1 MKVSVSRNQVQSDVV
16 RKVAELSGENLF
28 NCYQCGNCSAGCPS
42 VQEMDLLP
50 SEVVRY
56 LQLGLVEEVKNCK
69 SMWVCAAC
77 TMCHAR
83 CPKGVDISKIMEAL
97 RVLRLR
103 EVGAKPRIDVTD
115 FSEEYLER
123 APQIAMISGYRKFL
137 PL

>member
-1 MKVSVSRNQVQSDVV
+1 M
-16 RKVAELSGENLF
+16 VAEISHESKDEFVAKIIEISGERPF
-28 NCYQCGNCSAGCPS
+28 DCYQCGNCSAGCPS
-42 VQEMDLLP
+42 VNEMDVLP
-50 SEVVRY
+50 SQVVRF
-56 LQLGLVEEVKNCK
+56 LQLGISSQIKDCR

-103 EVGAKPRIDVTD
+103 EVGAEPRIDCTD
-115 FSEEYLER
+115 FTEDYLER
-123 APQIAMISGYRKFL
+123 APQIAMVSGYRKFL

>member
-1 MKVSVSRNQVQSDVV
+1 MVNIISRDHERSDFVKKVS
-16 RKVAELSGENLF
+16 EISGENFF

-42 VQEMDLLP
+42 VNEMDLLP
-50 SEVVRY
+50 SQVVRF
-56 LQLGLVEEVKNCK
+56 LQLKFVDEVKECK

-103 EVGAKPRIDVTD
+103 EVGAKARIDVTD
-115 FSEEYLER
+115 FSDEYLER

>member
-1 MKVSVSRNQVQSDVV
+1 MKTYIVRDQMQNDFI
-16 RKVAELSGENLF
+16 RKVAEISGENLF
-28 NCYQCGNCSAGCPS
+28 NCYQCGNCSAGCPA
-42 VQEMDLLP
+42 VDEMDLLP
-50 SEVVRY
+50 NQVVRF
-56 LQLGLVEEVKNCK
+56 LQLGLSEEVKDCK

>member
-1 MKVSVSRNQVQSDVV
+1 MKSTISSSGINSDFVN
-16 RKVAELSGENLF
+16 RVAEISGENFF

-42 VQEMDLLP
+42 VDEMDLMP
-50 SEVVRY
+50 SQVVRY
-56 LQLGLVEEVKNCK
+56 LQLGLVDEVRTCK

-97 RVLRLR
+97 RVMRLR
-103 EVGAKPRIDVTD
+103 EVDARPQVDITD
-115 FSEEYLER
+115 FSKDYLER
-123 APQIAMISGYRKFL
+123 APQIALISGFRKFL

>member
-1 MKVSVSRNQVQSDVV
+1 MVHKISQSPEQSDFIDKVS
-16 RKVAELSGENLF
+16 EISGENFF
-28 NCYQCGNCSAGCPS
+28 NCYQCGNCSAGCPA
-42 VQEMDLLP
+42 VDEMDLLP
-50 SEVVRY
+50 NQVVRF
-56 LQLGLVEEVKNCK
+56 LQLGLADEVKECK

>member
-1 MKVSVSRNQVQSDVV
+1 MKNRVSSSRVNGEYIQ
-16 RKVAELSGENLF
+16 KVAEISGENLF
-28 NCYQCGNCSAGCPS
+28 SCYQCGNCSAGCPS
-42 VQEMDLLP
+42 VNEMDLLP
-50 SEVVRY
+50 NQVVRY
-56 LQLGLVEEVKNCK
+56 LQLGFEEEVKECK

>member
-1 MKVSVSRNQVQSDVV
+1 MKTRISREQVQADFIN
-16 RKVAELSGENLF
+16 KVAEISGENFF

-42 VQEMDLLP
+42 VDEMDLLP
-50 SEVVRY
+50 SQVVRY
-56 LQLGLVEEVKNCK
+56 LQLGLAEEVKNCR

-83 CPKGVDISKIMEAL
+83 CPKGVDISRIMEAL
-97 RVLRLR
+97 RMLNLR
-103 EVGAKPRIDVTD
+103 EPKAAARIDVTD
-115 FSEEYLER
+115 FTPEYLER

>member
-1 MKVSVSRNQVQSDVV
+1 MSILKPDLAFKKELGRMSGSSLNQ
-16 RKVAELSGENLF
+16 
-28 NCYQCGNCSAGCPS
+28 CMQCGNCSAGCPS
-42 VQEMDLLP
+42 VDEMDLLP
-50 SEVVRY
+50 NQVVRY
-56 LQLGLVEEVKNCK
+56 LQLGLEDEIRECK

-115 FSEEYLER
+115 FSEEYMER
-123 APQIAMISGYRKFL
+123 APQIAMISAYRKFL

>member
-1 MKVSVSRNQVQSDVV
+1 MKVCISHDQGQSDFVK
-16 RKVAELSGENLF
+16 RVAELSGENLF
-28 NCYQCGNCSAGCPS
+28 SCYQCGNCSAGCPS
-42 VQEMDLLP
+42 VSEMDLLP

-56 LQLGLVEEVKNCK
+56 LQLGLVEEVKSCK
-69 SMWVCAAC
+69 SIWVCAAC
-77 TMCHAR
+77 TICHAR

-103 EVGAKPRIDVTD
+103 EVGAEPRIDVTN
-115 FSEEYLER
+115 FSREYLER